1 MSAVQQ
7 SPMLEDAYGRYP
19 NSQREGTGSMTGPT
33 VIYRGDTSMLGR
45 RPGLGEILS
54 TVRASSV
61 FTHRPSVSTVFARDT
76 LRSGPRPTVPR
87 PSDPSLRSG
96 SENFTF
102 LGVDSV
108 REGRVRP
115 VGRHVPLGRRLGLGA
130 ISERRRYG
138 HRGRARRAKTI
149 GRTADNISPS
159 PGRLPNLDV
168 SPRYSEGS
176 RTAHAFLP
184 VFALT

>member
-1 MSAVQQ
+1 
-7 SPMLEDAYGRYP
+7 MLEDAYGRYP

-115 VGRHVPLGRRLGLGA
+115 VGRHVRSFCLVAARVPTMSTVNNHADFKSNTVHVVTIHAERA
-130 ISERRRYG
+130 VSIIIS
-138 HRGRARRAKTI
+138 ARQI
-149 GRTADNISPS
+149 
-159 PGRLPNLDV
+159 
-168 SPRYSEGS
+168 
-176 RTAHAFLP
+176 FL
-184 VFALT
+184 FA